1 MSVQTSAPLPIFENL
16 DLRQMALIEPL
27 FVPLEY
33 QEGET
38 IFMQG
43 EAAEYLYLVAEGEIS
58 IQYKPEDGP
67 ALVVARIRQDGVVG
81 WSAAL
86 GSPVYTS
93 SAVCSA
99 PSSRLLRVR
108 GDDLRTLCENH
119 PETGSLLLERL
130 AAMIAVRLRNTHEH
144 VIALLQLGLKI
155 TQTAAS

>member
-1 MSVQTSAPLPIFENL
+1 MSAQASAPLEIFNNL
-16 DLRQMALIEPL
+16 DLRQMALIKPL

-43 EAAEYLYLVAEGEIS
+43 EGAEYLYLVVEGEVS

-67 ALVVARIRQDGVVG
+67 ALVVARIHQDGVVG

-99 PSSRLLRVR
+99 PTRLLRVR

-119 PETGSLLLERL
+119 PDTGALLLERL

-144 VIALLQLGLKI
+144 VIALLQVGLKI
-155 TQTAAS
+155 SQPATY